1 MQYGVAMYV
10 NPLDENIFPRLKFNQ
25 EKLEAIVDKTTEGI
39 GVADMILRS

>member
-25 EKLEAIVDKTTEGI
+25 DELGEIVDKITEGI
-39 GVADMILRS
+39 EVADMILIS